1 MRKQKILSI
10 SINNI
15 FTECLLWMHTGLHA
29 SHEKMLQHMTIIVH
43 DIKKTLT
50 NPKNRQLDKNI

>member
-10 SINNI
+10 SINST
-15 FTECLLWMHTGLHA
+15 FTEFLLRMHTGLHA

-43 DIKKTLT
+43 DIKKTPT
-50 NPKNRQLDKNI
+50 NQKNRQLDKNI